1 MKIRLIVLSLV
12 TAAALA
18 LGLAAP
24 AAGQSGAAAEQAA
37 ARKPL
42 EQYIKGHQTG
52 SADVMRQAFHPT
64 ARLQW
69 MDNGKYTERPLEQWL
84 SGFRGTPAQDEAQR
98 KRRIVSVELFG
109 DSGVGVIEL
118 DYPNMLIID
127 YMSLLKVDG
136 EWKIVNKI
144 FARKPKAAK

>member
-1 MKIRLIVLSLV
+1 MKSRILILCVALC
-12 TAAALA
+12 AAFAVVA
-18 LGLAAP
+18 
-24 AAGQSGAAAEQAA
+24 QSGEEAA

-52 SADVMRQAFHPT
+52 KADVMRAAFHST

-69 MDNGKYTERPLEQWL
+69 MDNGKYTERPLEEWL
-84 SGFRGTPAQDEAQR
+84 SGFRGTPPPDEAQR
-98 KRRIVSVELFG
+98 KRRIVSVQVFG

-118 DYPNMLIID
+118 DYPNVLIYD

-144 FARKPKAAK
+144 FARKSKAK